1 MKKELQVAALENG
14 TVIDHIPNER
24 LFDVVNLLGLQ
35 NLKAPVTIGYNLQ
48 SKKMG
53 SKGIIKVADKFFSDE
68 EISRL
73 SVLANNM
80 KLVLIRDYEIV
91 DKKKVDLPEKL
102 TGLVKCPN
110 PKCICNNEPMNT
122 LFHVVDKK
130 KGVIK
135 CHYCEKE
142 QLIKDVKL
150 L

>member
-14 TVIDHIPNER
+14 TVIDHIPTEK

-35 NLKAPVTIGYNLQ
+35 TMKTPVTIGYNLC
-48 SKKMG
+48 SHVMG
-53 SKGIIKVADKFFSDE
+53 KKGIIKVADKFFNDE

-73 SVLANNM
+73 SVIAENM

-91 DKKKVDLPEKL
+91 EKKDVVTPDQLK
-102 TGLVKCPN
+102 GIVKCAN
-110 PKCICNNEPMNT
+110 PKCICNNEPMPT
-122 LFHVVDKK
+122 LFNVVDKK
-130 KGVIK
+130 KGTIK

-142 QLIKDVKL
+142 QSLKDVKL

>member
-110 PKCICNNEPMNT
+110 PKCICNNEPMKT